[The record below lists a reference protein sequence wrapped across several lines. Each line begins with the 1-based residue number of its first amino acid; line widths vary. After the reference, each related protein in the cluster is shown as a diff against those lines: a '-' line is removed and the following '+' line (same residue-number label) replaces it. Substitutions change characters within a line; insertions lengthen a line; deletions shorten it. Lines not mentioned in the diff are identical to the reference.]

1 MFVLKT
7 NNIRETRKDNP
18 ETLATLGHKSQ
29 NEDKKSKKH
38 NTEHMKGKQFFI
50 YKTPAVLFI
59 VKFGKSLVGDRGM
72 NKTS

>member
-1 MFVLKT
+1 MQSL
-7 NNIRETRKDNP
+7 
-18 ETLATLGHKSQ
+18 
-29 NEDKKSKKH
+29 H